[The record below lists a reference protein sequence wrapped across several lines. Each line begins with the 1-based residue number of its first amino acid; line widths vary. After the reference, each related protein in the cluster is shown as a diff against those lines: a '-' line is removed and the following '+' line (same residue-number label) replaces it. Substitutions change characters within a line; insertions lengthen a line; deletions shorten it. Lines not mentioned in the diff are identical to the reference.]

1 LVEITSGLWGTI
13 INLATVITAPV
24 VLVNLGLTVY
34 QLHKNNQTLKSNN
47 EQQRESN
54 RMRELEFVNA
64 TYQQILSTE
73 ERLFYELMKR
83 GNDKKLDPHELSFL
97 FNRIEFLC
105 FLINQ
110 ELVKERVLLD
120 FFEFEI
126 KRWYDDWFVRYLPD
140 EIVNDDKTSA
150 YPSFRYRYN
159 LSV

>member
-1 LVEITSGLWGTI
+1 M
-13 INLATVITAPV
+13 A
-24 VLVNLGLTVY
+24 LVNLGLTAY

-47 EQQRESN
+47 EEQKESN

-73 ERLFYELMKR
+73 ERLFYELMKKR
-83 GNDKKLDPHELSFL
+83 GEGNDDKKKLDPHELSFL

-110 ELVKERVLLD
+110 ELVRERVLLD